1 MKKKLRIVLYAT
13 LAGIMTLTSCRSEE
27 KEDNPD
33 VRDVAV
39 GGYSGVSEFYVL
51 NSDNELVVL
60 TDEDGEP
67 FMKNENVTLTVS
79 KVDGVANAIH
89 ILCDGDTFTG
99 EKIEATSNGFGFD
112 MATTTFEGCEA
123 IGYDVATVGSTLYNG
138 AFFNEENEFKFGY
151 KVSTEDLLEQL
162 FPNVDTD
169 ENQAAEAL
177 VVAALLEDYN
187 FVVVIFDVKK

>member
-1 MKKKLRIVLYAT
+1 
-13 LAGIMTLTSCRSEE
+13 
-27 KEDNPD
+27 
-33 VRDVAV
+33 
-39 GGYSGVSEFYVL
+39 
-51 NSDNELVVL
+51 
-60 TDEDGEP
+60 
-67 FMKNENVTLTVS
+67 
-79 KVDGVANAIH
+79 
-89 ILCDGDTFTG
+89 
-99 EKIEATSNGFGFD
+99 
-112 MATTTFEGCEA
+112 MAPTTFEGCEA

>member
-13 LAGIMTLTSCRSEE
+13 LAGIMTLTSCGSEE

-67 FMKNENVTLTVS
+67 FMKNENVTLTV
-79 KVDGVANAIH
+79 
-89 ILCDGDTFTG
+89 
-99 EKIEATSNGFGFD
+99 
-112 MATTTFEGCEA
+112 
-123 IGYDVATVGSTLYNG
+123 
-138 AFFNEENEFKFGY
+138 
-151 KVSTEDLLEQL
+151 
-162 FPNVDTD
+162 
-169 ENQAAEAL
+169 
-177 VVAALLEDYN
+177 
-187 FVVVIFDVKK
+187 